1 MKKKL
6 IKIGKIIKPS
16 PKLRE
21 FLESIGEK
29 YPEQGSTLENLL
41 KRPAVKFYDLN
52 NSLNLFEGYTKDIF
66 DAVEVDVKY
75 SGYID
80 RQYQQIEQER
90 KLEERRIPA
99 DMDYSKLEGLRL
111 EAREKLE
118 KIKPLT
124 VGMASRISGVSPADI
139 TVLLMYLK

>member
-1 MKKKL
+1 MDC
-6 IKIGKIIKPS
+6 GF
-16 PKLRE
+16 LRVGAVALLLLS
-21 FLESIGEK
+21 FSFVSCSSLYGGSESGGIWVVAHRGGASLGAEN
-29 YPEQGSTLENLL
+29 TLPCIE
-41 KRPAVKFYDLN
+41 RAIEAGV
-52 NSLNLFEGYTKDIF
+52 

-80 RQYQQIEQER
+80 RQYQQVEQER

-124 VGMASRISGVSPADI
+124 VGMASRISGVNPADI